1 VIYRIHESGPTTSP
15 SIVTSVVDTI
25 TSVSAPIGTEI
36 AEAVASINTNPIL
49 ASMGGLQTVALA
61 TVGLFGLHKIFA
73 YLKDQEALTPRFFS
87 DNDLDGVM
95 AKLNEIATNISISI
109 DDIPQMRVSMSR
121 DALLRAIQHVQ
132 SLPDMDKF
140 PHIRDTLVMMR
151 DMVTDPTP
159 EVINQLFP
167 FDDDPFV
174 F

>member
-1 VIYRIHESGPTTSP
+1 
-15 SIVTSVVDTI
+15 VVDTI

-121 DALLRAIQHVQ
+121 DALLRAIQHV
-132 SLPDMDKF
+132 
-140 PHIRDTLVMMR
+140 
-151 DMVTDPTP
+151 
-159 EVINQLFP
+159 
-167 FDDDPFV
+167 
-174 F
+174 

>member
-1 VIYRIHESGPTTSP
+1 
-15 SIVTSVVDTI
+15 
-25 TSVSAPIGTEI
+25 
-36 AEAVASINTNPIL
+36 
-49 ASMGGLQTVALA
+49 
-61 TVGLFGLHKIFA
+61 
-73 YLKDQEALTPRFFS
+73 
-87 DNDLDGVM
+87 
-95 AKLNEIATNISISI
+95 
-109 DDIPQMRVSMSR
+109 MRVSMSR

>member
-1 VIYRIHESGPTTSP
+1 
-15 SIVTSVVDTI
+15 VVDTI

-109 DDIPQMRVSMSR
+109 DDISASR
-121 DALLRAIQHVQ
+121 HIMAALND
-132 SLPDMDKF
+132 PDIKNA
-140 PHIRDTLVMMR
+140 PRELVMQMQQASQML
-151 DMVTDPTP
+151 DQ
-159 EVINQLFP
+159 EA
-167 FDDDPFV
+167 
-174 F
+174 